1 MTNRSFRSRRLALAL
16 LVALAAA
23 AAACGS
29 KENASSKT
37 PARYPEPRYPS
48 YLKPPASV
56 DEVLPHVRPLA
67 RNKIGFQGGG
77 LGVAQAGDTVAF
89 ILPMTAE
96 DMIVAAVK
104 KAMEERGVHV
114 NVVYEYEVVGVSRD
128 DALAYEKARRTYTSE
143 QGYMEAANW
152 VEANFPAPDAVKA
165 WVRDRRPELAEKLFP
180 QSRELSPRLKEVQ
193 KKFLLPSVGKG
204 IQNYLQQHPDVRG
217 VFWGKGGGTFLR
229 RNLHPMENRFLG
241 LFVIDNRWDVMSQI
255 GSYPGDVWQL
265 AEDQTMEPLVHV
277 DRLTVKDPE
286 GTDVHADISELQ
298 AKNW

>member
-1 MTNRSFRSRRLALAL
+1 
-16 LVALAAA
+16 
-23 AAACGS
+23 
-29 KENASSKT
+29 
-37 PARYPEPRYPS
+37 
-48 YLKPPASV
+48 
-56 DEVLPHVRPLA
+56 
-67 RNKIGFQGGG
+67 
-77 LGVAQAGDTVAF
+77 
-89 ILPMTAE
+89 
-96 DMIVAAVK
+96 
-104 KAMEERGVHV
+104 
-114 NVVYEYEVVGVSRD
+114 
-128 DALAYEKARRTYTSE
+128 
-143 QGYMEAANW
+143 MEAANW

-165 WVRDRRPELAEKLFP
+165 WVRERRPELAEKLFP

-277 DRLTVKDPE
+277 DRLTVKGQRLECSSSGFRSPP
-286 GTDVHADISELQ
+286 APPPYFWRLPIISRKTWRRFRFCGCFPSRCTFSASSSALNRRDSTG
-298 AKNW
+298 AGFSFRC